1 MFTSIPTRHL
11 SVRQGHFR
19 LGVLLA
25 LACLWTSSLAIADEP
40 FREWKDTSGKFATKA
55 QLAKTT
61 ESHVVLLKEDG
72 TKIEVPLDR
81 LSPTDLSYLG
91 LQRKSRSPQGNSPT
105 RSPGSAAMSN
115 GSSDLDDSGLKLALA
130 KMNRGELTSAIE
142 DIRTLMRENPK
153 SRVLRLL
160 LAECLRRDHS
170 PAQAIDVVTQVLDE
184 DPQDQ
189 IALEIRANLYMGMT
203 RELEAKRDLEQLIK
217 RGSKNADTL
226 NNLAWLL
233 CAASREEL
241 RDGQQALELA
251 KTICGQSNYTNPRYL
266 KTLAA
271 AEAENGNYEEAT
283 YWASEAYALA
293 QREVAQRE
301 GASQLAGYEN
311 VLDRLLDQEPIRIKR
326 VSQLTDSTML
336 AAQRTRSQLERV
348 LQSVDQKLRSKSM
361 KEQNEGFAAL
371 QKLSKTRAPEVTR
384 RLGNAYLNGQGTN
397 KDTVEAVR
405 WFRVG
410 HEAGDPS
417 SSYGLGICYLLGEG
431 IEEDQAKAVELLEVA
446 VAEKHAGA
454 AAQLAYLLLNGQD
467 VPQDTKKGMAL
478 VRLAAFKRNPW
489 SMTAYG
495 DMLLRGQYGPS
506 DIARG
511 KYWVTRG
518 AENGDIDGMV
528 LCGHYHLFGNHSDAQ
543 PEEGLKWLN
552 KSADAGRLDAMR
564 LLGLHYYLT
573 KSSTRNVDTAIAWL
587 EKAAAGGDFNSITT
601 LGEIY
606 LNGDESV
613 RSASKA
619 IGYLKQGVEAKHPRS
634 MYLYGIC
641 YIQGEGIE
649 QDTTQGMELIQQSAD
664 LGEANARVLLAEIAK
679 AEREEALR
687 AQEAALAAA
696 RAEEAQ
702 REQASSSLMDDSGF
716 SFSDSD
722 REQIGQGLALG
733 ILAIGAAI
741 AMGSFGGDSDSYGDS
756 GSGWDD
762 QAAEQRRYQAE
773 YWRSRAAREAEY
785 GNHDEARR
793 SQSMAESYGY

>member
-1 MFTSIPTRHL
+1 MTTSISSRAP
-11 SVRQGHFR
+11 SARQGHSR
-19 LGVLLA
+19 LRAWVV
-25 LACLWTSSLAIADEP
+25 LACLWTSSWVMADEP

-55 QLAKTT
+55 QLVKTT

-72 TKIEVPLDR
+72 IKIEVPLDR

-91 LQRKSRSPQGNSPT
+91 LKPKSRSPLGNSPT

-203 RELEAKRDLEQLIK
+203 RELEAKRDLEQLLK

-271 AEAENGNYEEAT
+271 AQAENGNFEEAT
-283 YWASEAYALA
+283 YWASEAYAL
-293 QREVAQRE
+293 AQRE

-326 VSQLTDSTML
+326 VSQLTDSSMF
-336 AAQRTRSQLERV
+336 AAQRTRSQLEKV
-348 LQSVDQKLRSKSM
+348 LQSVDQKLRSKST

-397 KDTVEAVR
+397 KDAAEAAR
-405 WFRVG
+405 WFQVG

-417 SSYGLGICYLLGEG
+417 SSYGLGVCYLLGEG
-431 IEEDQAKAVELLEVA
+431 VEADQVKAVELLEVA

-454 AAQLAYLLLNGQD
+454 AAQLAYLLLNGQG
-467 VPQDTKKGMAL
+467 VPQDTKKGMAF

-495 DMLLRGQYGPS
+495 DMLLRGQYGTS

-518 AENGDIDGMV
+518 AESGDIDGMV

-573 KSSTRNVDTAIAWL
+573 KSSSRSVNTAIAWL
-587 EKAAAGGDFNSITT
+587 EKAATGGDFNSITT

-613 RSASKA
+613 RSPSKA

-641 YIQGEGIE
+641 SIQGEGIE
-649 QDTTQGMELIQQSAD
+649 QDAKLGLELIQQSAD

-702 REQASSSLMDDSGF
+702 RAQESNSFMGGSGF
-716 SFSDSD
+716 SLSDSD

-741 AMGSFGGDSDSYGDS
+741 AMGSFGDDSDSYGDS

-762 QAAEQRRYQAE
+762 QAAEQRRYQSE
-773 YWRSRAAREAEY
+773 YWRSRAAREAES

-793 SQSMAESYGY
+793 SQSMAESYSY